1 MRVILGALVAIMT
14 LAGGAQAA
22 SFDDPKALLAA
33 LYDPYT
39 HGQKPDNLPGYYS
52 DGLKMLFAKHIQQ
65 AELSNG
71 IASAPDLKAAAEPD
85 FDPFVDGKRYL
96 LFDLVISDPVVSGD
110 HALVNVSYKN
120 FDHPSVI
127 SVALVKG
134 AEGWKVDDV
143 ASMGP
148 DQHWMLS
155 WLLTYD
161 PLGQH

>member
-1 MRVILGALVAIMT
+1 MRVIWGALLAIMA
-14 LAGGAQAA
+14 LAGSARAA
-22 SFDDPKALLAA
+22 TFDDPKALLAA

-52 DGLKMLFAKHIQQ
+52 DGLKMMFAKHIQQ

-71 IASAPDLKAAAEPD
+71 IAAAPDLKAAAEPD

-127 SVALVKG
+127 SVSLVKG

-143 ASMGP
+143 ASMGT